1 MKKLENDSI
10 REEIISASQAVFQR
24 YGYVRVSMQDI
35 SKECGKGRSTL
46 YHYFKNKEEVL
57 DAVCYKIFSKCLQ
70 ESEQAI
76 SKRKSFSANIEAFNA
91 AKLTHLR
98 EMVKENKLAIDDLR
112 QNPSSF
118 LIKLRAFA
126 EEEVAVIKR
135 IINWGMEN
143 RDVSELP
150 DEDSQFLAETLH
162 AAFKSFEQEI
172 IIFGRFPNYENKVAW
187 LAQMFHK
194 GLL

>member
-1 MKKLENDSI
+1 MKKFENDLV
-10 REEIISASQAVFQR
+10 REDIINASQAVFQR
-24 YGYVRVSMQDI
+24 YGYIRVSMQDI
-35 SKECGKGRSTL
+35 SKECSKGRSTL

-57 DAVCYKIFSKCLQ
+57 DAVCFKIFTKCLS

-91 AKLTHLR
+91 AKLKNLR
-98 EMVKENKLAIDDLR
+98 QMEQEYKLAIDDLR
-112 QNPSSF
+112 QNPSSL

-126 EEEVAVIKR
+126 EDEINVVKKIIK
-135 IINWGMEN
+135 WGMEN
-143 RDVSELP
+143 RDISELP
-150 DEDSQFLAETLH
+150 DEDSQFLAETLN